1 MLVYKN
7 TCQKCFKNYSE
18 YQCLLKYLLT
28 VWTKIRTD
36 KNAHVRSVLKIIVM
50 KIFANSLD
58 PDQDRLNVGPDLGP
72 NC

>member
-18 YQCLLKYLLT
+18 YQCLLKIFANSLDQDQD
-28 VWTKIRTD
+28 RQ
-36 KNAHVRSVLKIIVM
+36 NAHVRSVLKIIVM
-50 KIFANSLD
+50 KIFGNSLD
-58 PDQDRLNVGPDLGP
+58 QDQDRLNVGPDLGP